1 MAMQW
6 FISVAKGTRSRFV
19 GIIQGSCGGSIVCK
33 SVAVECCRR
42 LTGAGY
48 TVLSMPPNC
57 GRLMLAEI
65 GPVWTVLIGSSK
77 DGARTFIMP
86 CTVGVHAEK
95 FTILGGC
102 SLQWQGHHSPTSNY
116 IEGPVATDNRMMTE
130 RAISRQITRKP
141 SCLISIHHP
150 GPDDEWAVGRRVR
163 GMLQSYHEHGISRLR
178 DVC

>member
-1 MAMQW
+1 M
-6 FISVAKGTRSRFV
+6 IGKR
-19 GIIQGSCGGSIVCK
+19 
-33 SVAVECCRR
+33 VEAGCCRR
-42 LTGAGY
+42 PTGAGY
-48 TVLSMPPNC
+48 AVLSMPPNF

-116 IEGPVATDNRMMTE
+116 IEGPVATDNRMVAE
-130 RAISRQITRKP
+130 RAMSRPITRKP
-141 SCLISIHHP
+141 SCLISCSQSAPEGGRGADVGGHGAMKP
-150 GPDDEWAVGRRVR
+150 GGMGRRHRRIAHR
-163 GMLQSYHEHGISRLR
+163 GDHPITGGEQLGACRHVYS
-178 DVC
+178 